1 MKTSIMKRSL
11 SILLSVMM
19 IVGVFVSTAAISAD
33 AALSGEQ
40 MSSEYQITINDVTR
54 KYPLA
59 KQLLDGINAERTTR
73 GLVTLRMD
81 SALME
86 QTMVRAAELPLYFS
100 KYSLMEDDYS
110 LKAIMYE
117 DYSSQHYFEGVF
129 VMRGSVSEAVSAFF
143 SDSNYSAVVTNSY
156 AKEIGIGAVEVG
168 SNNVTFICLRTTD
181 EMTDK
186 GTYRA
191 VDSSVYS
198 SETTIDQTTNT
209 LGKNMDLQDP
219 PATMTTKVGKR
230 TVVNFD
236 VNEVQGLGYKATV
249 KPGMLSALPL
259 YTQKLG
265 IDEVEPNV
273 FTPTQTVSNV
283 TLRIVI
289 DAQNDGTQIS
299 KTTKVTVKEAS
310 DELEVSL
317 SSSADTIAYGGSAV
331 LTATVENG
339 TGPYTYTFFDENEN
353 ELYCG
358 SENTCTFTGTEV
370 GEHEITV
377 LVEDAEEAQAVANK
391 TITVAAALNVEI
403 SNEPAAITAGDEI
416 TIHPSVRSMRK
427 STLLSPLQR
436 TREIRQ
442 PKRYLKS
449 Q

>member
-209 LGKNMDLQDP
+209 LGKNMD
-219 PATMTTKVGKR
+219 AFYYKR
-230 TVVNFD
+230 EGARNWV
-236 VNEVQGLGYKATV
+236 A
-249 KPGMLSALPL
+249 MC
-259 YTQKLG
+259 
-265 IDEVEPNV
+265 DE
-273 FTPTQTVSNV
+273 F
-283 TLRIVI
+283 
-289 DAQNDGTQIS
+289 
-299 KTTKVTVKEAS
+299 
-310 DELEVSL
+310 
-317 SSSADTIAYGGSAV
+317 GSATDASFRPKYEEKYFV
-331 LTATVENG
+331 KSVAKDERDKTAEKIFEITVRQPEPGEEIINNSTVTELIEFGDRVYMTGSAEGG
-339 TGPYTYTFFDENEN
+339 TGSYTYTYE
-353 ELYCG
+353 YRRSG
-358 SENTCTFTGTEV
+358 NTKWRTIGTADTTLATASFKPIAAGTLCV
-370 GEHEITV
+370 RITV
-377 LVEDAEEAQAVANK
+377 KDSTGNSAVK
-391 TITVAAALNVEI
+391 EFTVNVSE
-403 SNEPAAITAGDEI
+403 
-416 TIHPSVRSMRK
+416 
-427 STLLSPLQR
+427 
-436 TREIRQ
+436 
-442 PKRYLKS
+442 
-449 Q
+449 